1 MKREP
6 DFFQDQDLDLI
17 YIAKRL
23 KEALALE
30 KWLTDRNVDYLVEPD
45 HYSGGIIFRTTRV
58 GAFFYV
64 QPEALDSA
72 RIILREGGYK
82 PYSSAG

>member
-6 DFFQDQDLDLI
+6 DFFKDQDLDLI
-17 YIAKRL
+17 YVAKRL

-30 KWLTDRNVDYLVEPD
+30 KMLTERSLDYLVEPD
-45 HYSGGIIFRTTRV
+45 HYVGGIIFRTTRV

-64 QPEALDSA
+64 LPEALDSA
-72 RIILREGGYK
+72 RLMLREGGYK
-82 PYSSAG
+82 PYSSE

>member
-6 DFFQDQDLDLI
+6 DFFEDQELALI

-23 KEALALE
+23 KEALRLE
-30 KWLTDRNVDYLVEPD
+30 KLLTECNVEYLVEPD

-64 QPEALDSA
+64 SPEALDSA
-72 RIILREGGYK
+72 RLILKSGGYK
-82 PYSSAG
+82 PYSHD